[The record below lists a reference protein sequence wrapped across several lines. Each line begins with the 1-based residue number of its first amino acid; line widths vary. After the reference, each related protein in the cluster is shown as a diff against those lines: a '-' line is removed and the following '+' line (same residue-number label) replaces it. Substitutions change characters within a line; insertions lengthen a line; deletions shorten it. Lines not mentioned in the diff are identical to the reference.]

1 MHRLSFRKIPDLVAA
16 ACARG
21 DDGRVRISGAHRGH
35 ESILG
40 DGEADLVVIDL
51 VAEVADH
58 AAAAA
63 VDDLNI
69 VARGRQHI
77 DRHLVAGQRLVVT
90 VAVEQSLA
98 RVRPPESLEAISRV
112 GLGHK
117 LLNREG
123 LPGHDLGPLGVAG
136 QGQIFVAHGQDAAGL
151 NTNDG
156 HALLG
161 IGRKQCHVVIG
172 PGLGLVGLAAGD
184 ERTPATLARSGD
196 EDPVIHSSRRHDE
209 RPAC

>member
-1 MHRLSFRKIPDLVAA
+1 MPTSARQRASKRSAA
-16 ACARG
+16 WAWATN
-21 DDGRVRISGAHRGH
+21 S
-35 ESILG
+35 SIVKVFP
-40 DGEADLVVIDL
+40 A
-51 VAEVADH
+51 
-58 AAAAA
+58 
-63 VDDLNI
+63 
-69 VARGRQHI
+69 
-77 DRHLVAGQRLVVT
+77 T
-90 VAVEQSLA
+90 
-98 RVRPPESLEAISRV
+98 
-112 GLGHK
+112 
-117 LLNREG
+117 
-123 LPGHDLGPLGVAG
+123 LGVAG